1 MAVRLVW
8 TDDQQKWLRDHIAQI
23 DGYRQS
29 TPFDDRRAIYTR
41 EVNALRAVQQI
52 VRTNRPAYGA
62 VAVWEWWA
70 YWYSASWLNT
80 RFSPSPQY
88 AEQLEDSM
96 AFRLVRLLE
105 REAQL
110 AALKLKHPTP

>member
-1 MAVRLVW
+1 MVRLVW
-8 TDDQQKWLRDHIAQI
+8 TDEQRKWLHDHIARVE
-23 DGYRQS
+23 GYRQS
-29 TPFDDRRAIYTR
+29 TPFKDRQAIYTR
-41 EVNALRAVQQI
+41 EVNALRAVQQAI
-52 VRTNRPAYGA
+52 PASRPTSGA

-80 RFSPSPQY
+80 HFSPSPQH

-96 AFRLVRLLE
+96 AFRLERLLE

-110 AALKLKHPTP
+110 HALKHPTP